1 MRQMYFNEEHI
12 EDAFESLNK
21 LITYINENQERINDI
36 YNLVQAGWSQNG
48 AGKKATEDLGTL
60 RKELNHSI
68 DEIHTKKKELRNDW
82 ELIKAVDRSYK

>member
-21 LITYINENQERINDI
+21 LITYINKNQERINDI

-48 AGKKATEDLGTL
+48 AGKKATEDLETL

>member
-60 RKELNHSI
+60 RKELNHGI
-68 DEIHTKKKELRNDW
+68 NEIHTKKKELRNDW
-82 ELIKAVDRSYK
+82 ELMKAVDRSYK

>member
-1 MRQMYFNEEHI
+1 MYFNEEHI

-48 AGKKATEDLGTL
+48 AGKKATGDLETL